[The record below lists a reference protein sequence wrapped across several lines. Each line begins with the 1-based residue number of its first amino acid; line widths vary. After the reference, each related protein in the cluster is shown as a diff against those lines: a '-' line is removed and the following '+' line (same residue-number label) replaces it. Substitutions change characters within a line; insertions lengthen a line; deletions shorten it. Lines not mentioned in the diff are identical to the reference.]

1 MRFWAA
7 AKKWTR
13 NNEQNCCT
21 SRKTLAKTWRNTTS
35 KKKYWVSVIVS
46 KTDTDA
52 TFMRMKEDHMLNGQL
67 KAGYNV
73 QISTCNQFIVNYSI
87 HPDATDTNTLKSHL
101 EQHIES
107 YGAAPKTLVADA
119 GYGSQENLEL
129 LESLGT
135 QAYVK
140 YGMFDKQQQES
151 YNNKKPF

>member
-13 NNEQNCCT
+13 NNERNCCT
-21 SRKTLAKTWRNTTS
+21 SRTTLAKTWRNTTS

-73 QISTCNQFIVNYSI
+73 QISTCNQFIVNYSN
-87 HPDATDTNTLKSHL
+87 HPDVTNTNKLKYHL
-101 EQHIES
+101 AQNI
-107 YGAAPKTLVADA
+107 KT
-119 GYGSQENLEL
+119 
-129 LESLGT
+129 
-135 QAYVK
+135 K
-140 YGMFDKQQQES
+140 
-151 YNNKKPF
+151 